1 MRIPLSKLRHMSR
14 NTTCRLWVAIYMTF
28 CATVAMAA
36 YPEKPIR
43 YIVPSAAGGGADSLA
58 RILAAELT
66 KQLGQ
71 QVVVDNRAGA
81 SGTIGMEMLVNANPD
96 GYTIGYG
103 NTPLLAINRSLLA
116 NWPYEAGRNLQPVAR
131 LTNSQ
136 NLLAVT
142 LSLPVKTVRELID
155 YAKKNPDKLI
165 YASPGN
171 GTTVHLSA
179 ELFKYMAGIQ
189 MVHVPYKAVTV
200 AHTELIAGQVHLIFD
215 NLTSITALVKAG
227 RLRGLAV
234 TGTTRAGPFPDIPTI
249 AEAGVPGYDVTVW
262 TGVIAPMR
270 VPAAIVTRLN
280 AEINKAC
287 LSPTLLEK
295 FATFGNTCLG
305 STQAEFSELIKKET
319 VKWADVV
326 KRSGAKVD

>member
-1 MRIPLSKLRHMSR
+1 VNPFASQSR
-14 NTTCRLWVAIYMTF
+14 RTARTLCGLAIAYLAVL
-28 CATVAMAA
+28 ATVAMAA
-36 YPEKPIR
+36 YPERPIR
-43 YIVPSAAGGGADSLA
+43 YIVPSAAGGGADALA
-58 RILAAELT
+58 RILASELT

-71 QVVVDNRAGA
+71 QVVVDNRPGA
-81 SGTIGMEMLVNANPD
+81 SGAIGMEMLVRANPD

-103 NTPLLAINRSLLA
+103 NTPLLAINQSLLS

-142 LSLPVKTVRELID
+142 LSLPVKSVRELID
-155 YAKKNPDKLI
+155 YGKKNPDKLI

-171 GTTVHLSA
+171 GTTIHLSA
-179 ELFKYMAGIQ
+179 ELFKQMTGIQ

-200 AHTELIAGQVHLIFD
+200 AQTELIAGQVHLMFD

-234 TGTTRAGPFPDIPTI
+234 TGTTRTGPFPDIPTV

-262 TGVIAPMR
+262 TGVIVPAR
-270 VPAAIVTRLN
+270 VPPAIVARLN

-287 LSPTLLEK
+287 SSPTLLEK
-295 FATFGNTCLG
+295 FVTFGNTCLG
-305 STQAEFSELIKKET
+305 STPAEFSDLIKKET
-319 VKWADVV
+319 VKWAAVV

>member
-1 MRIPLSKLRHMSR
+1 MQIAFALLIP
-14 NTTCRLWVAIYMTF
+14 VAIVPM
-28 CATVAMAA
+28 ATLAA
-36 YPEKPIR
+36 YPERPIR
-43 YIVPSAAGGGADSLA
+43 YIVPSAAGGGADALA

-81 SGTIGMEMLVNANPD
+81 SGGIGMELLVRAIPD

-103 NTPLLAINRSLLA
+103 NTPLLAINRSLLP
-116 NWPYEAGRNLQPVAR
+116 NWPYEAGRDLQPVAR

-142 LSLPVKTVRELID
+142 PSLPVKSVRELID

-171 GTTVHLSA
+171 GTTIHLSA
-179 ELFKYMAGIQ
+179 ELFKQMTGTQ
-189 MVHVPYKAVTV
+189 MVHVPYKAITV

-215 NLTSITALVKAG
+215 NLTSITALAKAG

-234 TGTTRAGPFPDIPTI
+234 TGSTRAGPFPDVPTV

-262 TGVIAPMR
+262 TGVI
-270 VPAAIVTRLN
+270 VPNGVPPAIVARLN

-287 LSPTLLEK
+287 TAPTLLEK
-295 FATFGNTCLG
+295 FATFGNSCLG
-305 STQAEFSELIKKET
+305 STPAEFSALIKKET
-319 VKWADVV
+319 VKWAEVV

>member
-1 MRIPLSKLRHMSR
+1 MLVFCRHCS
-14 NTTCRLWVAIYMTF
+14 LLQAAAIAIAALHAGT
-28 CATVAMAA
+28 AGAA
-36 YPEKPIR
+36 YPDRPIR
-43 YIVPSAAGGGADSLA
+43 YIVPSAAGGGADALA
-58 RILAAELT
+58 RILAGELT
-66 KQLGQ
+66 KQLDQ

-81 SGTIGMEMLVNANPD
+81 SGGIGMEMIVRAPAD

-142 LSLPVKTVRELID
+142 PSLPVKSVRELID
-155 YAKKNPDKLI
+155 YAKANPDKLA
-165 YASPGN
+165 YASPGS
-171 GTTVHLSA
+171 GTTIHLSA
-179 ELFKYMAGIQ
+179 ELFRQMAGVR
-189 MVHVPYKAVTV
+189 MVHIPYKAITV
-200 AHTELIAGQVHLIFD
+200 AHTELIAGQVQLIFD
-215 NLTSITALVKAG
+215 NLTSITTLVKAG

-234 TGTTRAGPFPDIPTI
+234 TGTTRAGPFPELPTI
-249 AEAGVPGYDVTVW
+249 TEAGLPGYNVTVW
-262 TGVIAPMR
+262 TGVVVPTG

-305 STQAEFSELIKKET
+305 STPAEFTDLIKKET
-319 VKWADVV
+319 VKWAEVV
-326 KRSGAKVD
+326 KISGAKAD

>member
-1 MRIPLSKLRHMSR
+1 MRIINAR
-14 NTTCRLWVAIYMTF
+14 TF
-28 CATVAMAA
+28 CKLAISFTALAATAAIGA

-66 KQLGQ
+66 KQMGQ
-71 QVVVDNRAGA
+71 QVVVDNRAGG
-81 SGTIGMEMLVNANPD
+81 SGSIGMEMMVNANPD

-103 NTPLLAINRSLLA
+103 NTPLLAINHSLLA

-155 YAKKNPDKLI
+155 YGKKNPDKLI
-165 YASPGN
+165 YASSGN
-171 GTTVHLSA
+171 GTTIHLSA
-179 ELFKYMAGIQ
+179 ELFKQMTGTP

-249 AEAGVPGYDVTVW
+249 AEAGV
-262 TGVIAPMR
+262 
-270 VPAAIVTRLN
+270 
-280 AEINKAC
+280 
-287 LSPTLLEK
+287 
-295 FATFGNTCLG
+295 
-305 STQAEFSELIKKET
+305 
-319 VKWADVV
+319 
-326 KRSGAKVD
+326 